1 MKKNILVAAALIATL
16 STGAFAYNQ
25 NKGDCDG
32 QRMQQNK
39 MQKQGMQKGM
49 KQGMQKGMKQGMQKR
64 NKGGM
69 RLFSQLNLTDEQKYN
84 LSILKD
90 EMKLEMK
97 KSRGFKKQN
106 RSAQFVS
113 EDGFDKASF
122 IKSSNERHAKKLA
135 LKANF
140 MEKAFKIL
148 TKDQVAQLKTLVAK

>member
-25 NKGDCDG
+25 NKGNCDG
-32 QRMQQNK
+32 PRMQQK
-39 MQKQGMQKGM
+39 QMQMQNSDMQRGM
-49 KQGMQKGMKQGMQKR
+49 KQGMKKSMHKR
-64 NKGGM
+64 GGM
-69 RLFSQLNLTDEQKYN
+69 RMFAQLNLTDEQRYN

-106 RSAQFVS
+106 RAAQFIS
-113 EDGFDKASF
+113 NDGFDKTVF
-122 IKSSNERHAKKLA
+122 IKSSNERHAKKLE
-135 LKANF
+135 LKGNF

-148 TKDQVAQLKTLVAK
+148 TQEQLAQLKTLAAK